1 MLGGILVP
9 FGAFDFAMAFVELTD
24 DLVHSLSAST
34 AQVEYYDYTFTAGGS
49 FGVRVTPPR
58 GTKSFFVIYSINGR
72 RKRMTLGR
80 YPVLSL
86 AKAKAQAFDVIRQA
100 QAGQDPA
107 AQSRLAGFSGRFGSF
122 AEHFLSDYVEPTCR
136 AGTAKEYRRIIEREL
151 LPLWQDRRLEDITTR
166 DVRLVIE
173 SISRGRAKRV
183 MAARVR
189 ALSHKLFAMAVSC
202 GLITSNPASGVVIP
216 ASAPARERPLAEN
229 EIPLFWEA
237 LSGEQPVIAGVFGLL
252 LLTGQQPS
260 QVLSLRWA
268 DIAVDVWTV
277 GRSAR
282 AENLHQVVLVPAA
295 MDLLARIRTAAG
307 HQEAVFSSPRGAS
320 QPHLVYIR
328 KAALRISA
336 KMGLER
342 RWSPLDLRRTVEF
355 GLRRLRV
362 RPDVIEYILGR
373 RTLLAKLHLDES
385 GHDYLPEVRAALSR
399 WARIAGP
406 PGPKFDPRQ
415 AHQKVVPLF
424 RAD

>member
-1 MLGGILVP
+1 MVGAILLL
-9 FGAFDFAMAFVELTD
+9 FGALDIAMAFVKLTD
-24 DLVHSLSAST
+24 DLVHSLTPST
-34 AQVEYYDYTFTAGGS
+34 SQVEYYDYTFTAGGS
-49 FGVRVTPPR
+49 FGVRITPPR

-86 AKAKAQAFDVIRQA
+86 AKAKAQAFDIIRQA

-107 AQSRLAGFSGRFGSF
+107 VQSRLAGLSERFGSF

-151 LPLWQDRRLEDITTR
+151 LPLWQDRRLEDIATR

-173 SISRGRAKRV
+173 GIYRGRAKRV

-189 ALSHKLFAMAVSC
+189 ALSHKLFAVAVSY
-202 GLITSNPASGVVIP
+202 GLIPSNPASGVVIP
-216 ASAPARERPLAEN
+216 ASAPGRERPLAES
-229 EIPLFWEA
+229 ELPLFWEA
-237 LSGEQPVIAGVFGLL
+237 LSGAQPVIAGVFGLL
-252 LLTGQQPS
+252 LLTGQPPS
-260 QVLSLRWA
+260 QVLSMRWA

-277 GRSAR
+277 QSSAR
-282 AENLHQVVLVPAA
+282 AGTLHQVVLVPAA
-295 MDLLARIRTAAG
+295 LDLLALVRTAVG
-307 HQEAVFSSPRGAS
+307 RREAVFSSPRSAS

-328 KAALRISA
+328 KAAMRISA

-342 RWSPLDLRRTVEF
+342 RWSPLDLRRTVEL

-373 RTLLAKLHLDES
+373 RTLLSKLRLDES

-399 WARIAGP
+399 WSRIAGP
-406 PGPKFDPRQ
+406 PGPKFDPRL
-415 AHQKVVPLF
+415 ANQKVVPLF
-424 RAD
+424 RTD